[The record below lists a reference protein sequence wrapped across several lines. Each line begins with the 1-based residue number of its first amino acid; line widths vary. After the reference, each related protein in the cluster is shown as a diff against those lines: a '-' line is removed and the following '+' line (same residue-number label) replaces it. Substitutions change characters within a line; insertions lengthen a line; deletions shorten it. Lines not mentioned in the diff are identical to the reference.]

1 MEALHNLPILVLPFL
16 ACLVLVGIHG
26 YLGIHVLARKVIFV
40 DLAMAQIAALGG
52 TVAFLLGHDLRS
64 PTAYF
69 VSLGFTLAGAAV
81 FAITRTRQEKVPQEA
96 IIGLVYAI
104 ATAAAIVLTD
114 AAQKGDEHLKTL
126 LSGSIV
132 WVTKGQLLK
141 TAGIYAAVGTF
152 HFVFRR
158 QFLAISFDIEK
169 ARAEGLYVR
178 LWDFFFYLSFGFV
191 ITSSVAIA
199 GVLLVFCFLIAP
211 AVVATMFFE
220 SIRARLAAAWVLGT
234 LVSAVGILFS
244 FDRPSGPTII
254 CFFAAVLL
262 LAGIGRG
269 IYAAQNRLRAAALA
283 AAGCLLVPAIGWG
296 LVHFLKQ
303 EGEHD
308 RELHEA
314 LSHRHGDAPEDLMLD
329 LADKLAARRSEAAHK
344 LGDQKYRPAV
354 PQLVALLRD
363 RDAGVQESAAEALGT
378 IGAAEAIPELKLL
391 AGRDHEDEWVP
402 LKASVALAELGE
414 VAGLERLFSIAHD
427 AEAHVARVGALNA
440 LKRALPDAGAPPGD
454 DEGLDVLSAWWKS
467 KGRSATFDRETRTWR
482 ENR

>member
-1 MEALHNLPILVLPFL
+1 MEALHNLPVLVLPFL

-81 FAITRTRQEKVPQEA
+81 FAATRTRREKVPQEA
-96 IIGLVYAI
+96 IVGLVYAI
-104 ATAAAIVLTD
+104 AAAAAILLTD
-114 AAQKGDEHLKTL
+114 AAHQGDEHLKAL

-141 TAGIYAAVGTF
+141 TAGIYAVVGTF

-158 QFLAISFDIEK
+158 QFLAISFDLEK
-169 ARAEGLYVR
+169 ARADGLYVR

-211 AVVATMFFE
+211 AVVATMFAE
-220 SIRARLAAAWVLGT
+220 SIRARLAIAWVLGT
-234 LVSAVGILFS
+234 VVSAVGILFS

-262 LAGIGRG
+262 AAGIGRTV
-269 IYAAQNRLRAAALA
+269 YFAANRLRAAALV
-283 AAGCLLVPAIGWG
+283 AAGCLVVPAIGWS
-296 LVHFLKQ
+296 LVHVLRQ
-303 EGEHD
+303 QGEED
-308 RELHEA
+308 RERQEA
-314 LSHRHGDAPEDLMLD
+314 LSHRHGDAPEDLLLD
-329 LADKLAARRSEAAHK
+329 LSDKLAAKRSEAAHK

-354 PQLVALLRD
+354 PKLIALLRD
-363 RDAGVQESAAEALGT
+363 RDAGVKESASEALGA

-391 AGRDHEDEWVP
+391 AAKDDEDEWVP
-402 LKASVALAELGE
+402 LKAAAALAELGE
-414 VAGLERLFSIAHD
+414 TAGLERLFALARD
-427 AEAHVARVGALNA
+427 AEGHMARVGALTS
-440 LKRALPDAGAPPGD
+440 LKKALPAAGAPAGEN
-454 DEGLDVLSAWWKS
+454 EGLDVLAAWWKS
-467 KGRSATFDRETRTWR
+467 NGGSATFDGETRTWK
-482 ENR
+482 EKK